1 MARCDAHR
9 SAIAIVLGLA
19 AIVRFWGLGFGLPY
33 AHSRPDEV
41 ATAGPAVACL
51 VGNCRPPD
59 FYYPSLFIYSLAG
72 LYLAF
77 YAVTRPLG
85 WYSSVTAFADSR
97 RETLG
102 PFFYLGR
109 GLSALMGTLTVWWL
123 YVLGRTLF
131 DRTVGLVAALFLSMS
146 LLHVRDSHFSTTDIT
161 MTALIVLAVLITV
174 RWEQA
179 GTLRNAALAGLATGL
194 AASAKYNGL
203 GTGVSF
209 LMAMIMRIV
218 NAGAQWRSEAIR
230 VGVGALL
237 FGAGLLVAF
246 FGTTPYILI
255 EWDRFLHDA
264 AVRGAGLARPHSVQL
279 PPGWITHATVSLP
292 AALGWPVYIASLGG
306 TIGLLATRFRQAAV
320 VLAFPAA
327 YYLVSGNLDTVF
339 ARYSLPLVPFLALN
353 AGWLVVWLVRAVTP
367 PQAAKVR
374 VGLISVV
381 SLALVAPSA
390 IEVWR
395 LGGILSRDDTRVEA
409 VRTLMRIVAPGS
421 SFYQSGGQFGRVP
434 LDLPGQEVSVREL
447 RFDEAAGIF
456 TADGAT
462 NPILPDWI
470 VIQRS
475 PLVAYS
481 YVPVTLEQVVRQHYR
496 MTARIDSHD
505 DRAGRVYDQQDAF
518 FLPLSGLAGV
528 SRVGPNIEVYRRA
541 SSH

>member
-1 MARCDAHR
+1 M
-9 SAIAIVLGLA
+9 
-19 AIVRFWGLGFGLPY
+19 
-33 AHSRPDEV
+33 RPS
-41 ATAGPAVACL
+41 P
-51 VGNCRPPD
+51 
-59 FYYPSLFIYSLAG
+59 
-72 LYLAF
+72 
-77 YAVTRPLG
+77 
-85 WYSSVTAFADSR
+85 
-97 RETLG
+97 
-102 PFFYLGR
+102 
-109 GLSALMGTLTVWWL
+109 
-123 YVLGRTLF
+123 
-131 DRTVGLVAALFLSMS
+131 
-146 LLHVRDSHFSTTDIT
+146 
-161 MTALIVLAVLITV
+161 
-174 RWEQA
+174 
-179 GTLRNAALAGLATGL
+179 
-194 AASAKYNGL
+194 
-203 GTGVSF
+203 
-209 LMAMIMRIV
+209 
-218 NAGAQWRSEAIR
+218 
-230 VGVGALL
+230 
-237 FGAGLLVAF
+237 
-246 FGTTPYILI
+246 
-255 EWDRFLHDA
+255 
-264 AVRGAGLARPHSVQL
+264 
-279 PPGWITHATVSLP
+279 LP

-528 SRVGPNIEVYRRA
+528 SRVGPNIESTGGPRRTDELSLGYVARPGHSVLSAVLTSTRIARRA
-541 SSH
+541 GTKLAMAAAASSVSIAASQATGSIGVMP